1 MNTLK
6 DRLENQAVAT
16 SLPRVAIYGFSAAP
30 GRPRPALPVA
40 RCVPRAFSHV
50 VGDGQA
56 TMGALDLYVERWPD
70 PEDWAVLLGR
80 VADLVLLDYDVAWM
94 EARPLSSRRLARPT
108 DPSHRDDVVFWATRS
123 RRSRIPALH
132 EPCELIAPNELASL
146 ACLLAHPAFARS
158 ALEAAG
164 TLGP

>member
-1 MNTLK
+1 MTTLK
-6 DRLENQAVAT
+6 DRLENQAVPT
-16 SLPRVAIYGFSAAP
+16 SLPRVAVYGFTAAR

-50 VGDGQA
+50 VRDREA
-56 TMGALDLYVERWPD
+56 TMGVLDLYVERWPD

-94 EARPLSSRRLARPT
+94 EARPVSTRRLVRPA
-108 DPSHRDDVVFWATRS
+108 DPSHRDDVVFWATRN
-123 RRSRIPALH
+123 RRSRVPALH
-132 EPCELIAPNELASL
+132 ELCEVIDPDDLASL
-146 ACLLAHPAFARS
+146 SCLLTHPASARS

-164 TLGP
+164 TLG